1 MLNIYE
7 IIEKIRK
14 GEELTKDEKRLYKIV
29 MNYQCGFIN
38 WKQEYRKRLKKL
50 RDKKC

>member
-1 MLNIYE
+1 MLNIYK
-7 IIEKIRK
+7 IIEKISK
-14 GEELTKDEKRLYKIV
+14 GEELTNDERRLYKIV

>member
-14 GEELTKDEKRLYKIV
+14 CEGLTKDEKRLYKIV
-29 MNYQCGFIN
+29 IN
-38 WKQEYRKRLKKL
+38 
-50 RDKKC
+50 